1 MLKGRRRRREEEKE
15 GGGGG
20 KRRRRRRREE
30 EGGGVGVDDKRWL
43 GVTSGFPYIE
53 MKSLLL
59 WSIVL

>member
-1 MLKGRRRRREEEKE
+1 MLKGEE
-15 GGGGG
+15 
-20 KRRRRRRREE
+20 EE
-30 EGGGVGVDDKRWL
+30 EGRGVGVDDKRWL

>member
-1 MLKGRRRRREEEKE
+1 MMDQVYGGGGGIFMWSIKFMEEVCERGE
-15 GGGGG
+15 GGGG
-20 KRRRRRRREE
+20 
-30 EGGGVGVDDKRWL
+30 VLVDDRRWL

>member
-1 MLKGRRRRREEEKE
+1 M
-15 GGGGG
+15 
-20 KRRRRRRREE
+20 
-30 EGGGVGVDDKRWL
+30 GVDLINEAIDHDKRWL